1 MQENSAHPRTAS
13 AARLLDNS
21 PAESSSPPTF
31 GQVQVRTWLGDHL
44 ITDFTTPAGTA
55 PRHIAGVSRLWSG
68 LRLTVDAVRTHPA
81 GDR

>member
-13 AARLLDNS
+13 AARPHDS
-21 PAESSSPPTF
+21 VVAEKSSPQSV
-31 GQVQVRTWLGDHL
+31 GQVRVRTWLGDHL

-55 PRHIAGVSRLWSG
+55 PRHIAAVSRLVSG
-68 LRLTVDAVRTHPA
+68 LRFTVDAVRTRPA